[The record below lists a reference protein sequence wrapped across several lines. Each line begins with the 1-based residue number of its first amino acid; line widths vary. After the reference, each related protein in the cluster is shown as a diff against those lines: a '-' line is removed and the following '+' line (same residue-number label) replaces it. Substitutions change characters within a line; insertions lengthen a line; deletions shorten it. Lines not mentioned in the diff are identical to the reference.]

1 MKDKEKNGTYNS
13 GSNTYSSKP
22 HFASKPRKE
31 INSVNLPNFFDVKE
45 YKILNPYN
53 FTKSLERL
61 EQLDEESL
69 MNDME
74 GFCKKDFELE
84 HETDDRYKLELE
96 NLMIFTDWKE
106 FENEGNFDEN
116 NQNNQNFH
124 NNFPLNFVRLI
135 DFSKYLNSKSEKKIE
150 LRLENYKKK
159 EIYIKLYVDF
169 DEISKNINSG
179 YENSPFEKSSSLVKK
194 AKLIWDQL
202 NSSEKKQKFP
212 ELDITI
218 KFNMVKKIIETQDE
232 TCLILELTNPP
243 LFKTNFLKIPDDGA
257 RKNDYE
263 NILFPFRNFQ
273 DEIANLKYR
282 KFYFMIKAPTSAGND
297 ININKI
303 DKLENSIFDDSSNSN
318 IIRSLVNVITN
329 SVSMIERIQNF
340 SNFKIFSENELRKK
354 LNIHESFEIANYFS
368 PTQTYFYKQFSE
380 NFRFDEASL
389 VSFNYQ
395 ILVAISENI
404 LSYFNAILFIEKIF
418 KYPGHDY
425 FRHHFDNEDFN
436 TMLFSEALIKLVDL
450 FKNSGREL
458 TVSYFEQELISLYR
472 TCKLE
477 WEINGDAAFK
487 KKNKR
492 LIRNQRILVTPTYT
506 LFLPYIEDQGNRILR
521 EHRRPWEAMR
531 VVFKMDDFQDAK
543 WNNKFLIE
551 FIKIHLIKGINLSN
565 LHFEFFCYSQSQF
578 RSMGCW
584 LVTNPDE
591 ILKLTGD
598 YSNIKIIAKYGA
610 RVGQTLTSTTKTIR
624 IHEDNIFDI
633 PECTGNTNY
642 VFSDGVGTITED
654 LAEKISRKLGLDNI
668 PAAFQGRFLGC
679 KGVWTVLFGDFST
692 KICIRPSQKKFEKLP
707 EGDNQRFEVCGYSKF
722 IKSYLNRQIIL
733 LLSALGIEDE
743 VFIKKLYAYRNR
755 LEDEKFILSLIHYD
769 EWNSMFMKMHLSGV
783 NRTNDRLVRSIV
795 SANKEILYRDLKKK
809 ARIYIEEGAYVT
821 GIMDEFGIL
830 NYGEAFLHVKTETIN
845 MIVDKSCPV
854 AKCPCLHPGDIRVLN
869 FKKFDPNDPETKKYQ
884 IFESYEN
891 VIIFPQKGPR
901 PHPNELSGSDLDGDQ
916 YFIFYD
922 LDLRNVKR
930 VVDPMDYSDN
940 SESIKKDHITRKDII
955 DFFAEFINNN
965 NLGLIADAH
974 LAHSDRLSADGELP
988 KNLAKKF
995 SLAVDAPKTGAKII
1009 LTENEEAK
1017 EWPHYMGREKK
1028 TFHSTHV
1035 LGKLYDKTVKIIEE
1049 IDKYKSSETNYYD
1062 EGLLV
1067 PDFMNFA
1074 FEGLVNYIKY
1084 YEELLGILKKN
1095 DVQCESELLTGNNV
1109 DNEQNGFGKKKHN
1122 YDIIERISI
1131 QMKEIF
1137 SKYKGYFY
1145 NSSQV
1150 LFDKNGIN
1158 YQLRNSQ
1165 TKRASAFYYV
1175 CYDMLQVIEDV
1186 GRDPTILDEMK
1197 NNFEN
1202 VIFEDFKFN
1211 NENDEVNQ
1219 YQRCLSD
1226 YNCLSLG
1233 GDFADSFYYEDAY
1246 MIEIE
1251 KEKAAIREKL
1261 ENWKKIIIHFIK
1273 EKTKVLKIPKKVN
1286 EENQFRILS
1295 FPWCS
1300 AGDILIKIKDLV
1312 R

>member
-1 MKDKEKNGTYNS
+1 MKS
-13 GSNTYSSKP
+13 
-22 HFASKPRKE
+22 
-31 INSVNLPNFFDVKE
+31 I
-45 YKILNPYN
+45 
-53 FTKSLERL
+53 ERL
-61 EQLDEESL
+61 EKLDEEYFI
-69 MNDME
+69 NDME

-84 HETDDRYKLELE
+84 YETEDRYKLELE
-96 NLMIFTDWKE
+96 NLMILTDWKE
-106 FENEGNFDEN
+106 FEDDANID
-116 NQNNQNFH
+116 QNNNYNF
-124 NNFPLNFVRLI
+124 FMNFVRLI
-135 DFSKYLNSKSEKKIE
+135 DFSQYLNPKSDKKIE
-150 LRLENYKKK
+150 LRLENFKKK
-159 EIYIKLYVDF
+159 EISIKLHVDF
-169 DEISKNINSG
+169 DEISKNINLA
-179 YENSPFEKSSSLVKK
+179 YQNSPFEKSSILVKK
-194 AKLIWDQL
+194 AKLIWEQL
-202 NSSEKKQKFP
+202 QLEKSDKNKKFP

-243 LFKTNFLKIPDDGA
+243 LFRTNFLKIADEGA
-257 RKNDYE
+257 RKNEYE
-263 NILFPFRNFQ
+263 NILFPFRNFK
-273 DEIANLKYR
+273 DEVANLKYR
-282 KFYFMIKAPTSAGND
+282 KFYLMIKAPTSVGND
-297 ININKI
+297 NNKN
-303 DKLENSIFDDSSNSN
+303 DKLENLIYDDSSNYSVL
-318 IIRSLVNVITN
+318 RSLVNVVTA
-329 SVSMIERIQNF
+329 SVPIVERLEKF
-340 SNFKIFSENELRKK
+340 SNFKIFSEKDLRKK
-354 LNIHESFEIANYFS
+354 LSIDPVLELNNYFIDNNFFKKF
-368 PTQTYFYKQFSE
+368 TE
-380 NFRFDEASL
+380 NFNFDEASI

-395 ILVAISENI
+395 ILVGVSENI
-404 LSYFNAILFIEKIF
+404 LSYFNAILFLEKIF
-418 KYPGHDY
+418 KYPSYDY

-436 TMLFSEALIKLVDL
+436 AMLFSEALIKLIDL

-458 TVSYFEQELISLYR
+458 TIASFEQELISLYK

-477 WEINGDAAFK
+477 WEINGDTAFK

-506 LFLPYIEDQGNRILR
+506 LFMPYIEDQGNRILR
-521 EHRRPWEAMR
+521 EHRKPWEAMR

-551 FIKIHLIKGINLSN
+551 FIKLHLIKGINLSH
-565 LHFEFFCYSQSQF
+565 LHYEFFCYSQSQF

-591 ILKLTGD
+591 ILHLTGD

-610 RVGQTLTSTTKTIR
+610 RVGQTLTSTTKTIK
-624 IHEDNIFDI
+624 IHEDNIIDI
-633 PECTGNTNY
+633 PECTNGTDY
-642 VFSDGVGTITED
+642 IFSDGVGTITED
-654 LAEKISRKLGLDNI
+654 LAEKISRKLGLDKI

-679 KGVWTVLFGDFST
+679 KGVWTVLFGDLST

-707 EGDNQRFEVCGYSKF
+707 QGDNQRFEVCGYSKF

-733 LLSALGIEDE
+733 LLSALGIDDD

-830 NYGEAFLHVKTETIN
+830 NYGEAFLQVRTDTMN
-845 MIVDKSCPV
+845 MIVDKKCPV

-869 FKKFDPNDPETKKYQ
+869 FKKYDPSDPNTFKYK
-884 IFESYEN
+884 IFETYEN
-891 VIIFPQKGPR
+891 VIIFPQKGSR

-940 SESIKKDHITRKDII
+940 SEAIKKDHITRKDII

-974 LAHSDRLSADGELP
+974 LAHSDRLTADAELP
-988 KNLAKKF
+988 KGLAKKF

-1009 LTENEEAK
+1009 LTEDEEAK
-1017 EWPHYMGREKK
+1017 EWPHYMAKEKK
-1028 TFHSTHV
+1028 TFHSNHV

-1049 IDKYKSSETNYYD
+1049 IDKYKSSENNYYD
-1062 EGLLV
+1062 EGLIV
-1067 PDFMNFA
+1067 GDYMNFA
-1074 FEGLVNYIKY
+1074 FEGLVYYIKY
-1084 YEELLGILKKN
+1084 YEELLAILKKN

-1109 DNEQNGFGKKKHN
+1109 DNEISGFGKKKHN

-1137 SKYKGYFY
+1137 AKYRGYFY

-1150 LFDKNGIN
+1150 LFNQGDKTYSSIN
-1158 YQLRNSQ
+1158 YQMRNTQ
-1165 TKRASAFYYV
+1165 TMRASAFYYV
-1175 CYDMLQVIEDV
+1175 CYDMLKVIEDV
-1186 GRDPTILDEMK
+1186 SRNDTLLDEMK
-1197 NNFEN
+1197 INFEN
-1202 VIFEDFKFN
+1202 VIFEDFKYN
-1211 NENDEVNQ
+1211 NENDEMNQ
-1219 YQRCLSD
+1219 YQRCFSE
-1226 YNCLSLG
+1226 YNCMNLG
-1233 GDFADSFYYEDAY
+1233 GDFGDSFYYEDAY
-1246 MIEIE
+1246 MKEIE
-1251 KEKAAIREKL
+1251 NEKNEIREKL
-1261 ENWKKIIIHFIK
+1261 ENWKKIIINFIK
-1273 EKTKVLKIPKKVN
+1273 EKTKVLKIPKSVN